1 MIGVT
6 SGSGNRRNGRMAK
19 GFNQIRSPKERP
31 DEMVYQMLTG
41 VALLISALS
50 TASAQTWS
58 YGDYGPRA
66 KGCYETPYDGGP
78 QDGQRAVATNTAMA
92 PAIATPVMHP
102 SSTTA
107 PTLPRID

>member
-1 MIGVT
+1 MKW
-6 SGSGNRRNGRMAK
+6 S
-19 GFNQIRSPKERP
+19 IRC
-31 DEMVYQMLTG
+31 LTG

-78 QDGQRAVATNTAMA
+78 QYGSSGGDQYRRPT
-92 PAIATPVMHP
+92 
-102 SSTTA
+102 STTA
-107 PTLPRID
+107 SIARIRQAFQCAQ

>member
-1 MIGVT
+1 
-6 SGSGNRRNGRMAK
+6 MAK

-58 YGDYGPRA
+58 YGDYGPRV
-66 KGCYETPYDGGP
+66 KGSYETPYDGGP
-78 QDGQRAVATNTAMA
+78 QYGSGGGDQYRRPT
-92 PAIATPVMHP
+92 
-102 SSTTA
+102 STTA
-107 PTLPRID
+107 SIARIRQAFQCAQ